1 MKQLIKRHDDA
12 VTALEEIYKLEQEYR
27 EQGYIVKRLMNCIQ
41 LVLDDGCVEIWWED
55 GAIWQEVVEG
65 NPAE

>member
-1 MKQLIKRHDDA
+1 MKQLIKKHDDPF
-12 VTALEEIYKLEQEYR
+12 TALEEISKMEQEYK

-55 GAIWQEVVEG
+55 GAIWQDIKET
-65 NPAE
+65 NSDQ